1 MNEQI
6 YGALAKV
13 FAAVLLA
20 LLGWGVLRVKKD
32 AASA

>member
-13 FAAVLLA
+13 FAVVLLA
-20 LLGWGVLRVKKD
+20 LLGWGLLRVKKD
-32 AASA
+32 SATA